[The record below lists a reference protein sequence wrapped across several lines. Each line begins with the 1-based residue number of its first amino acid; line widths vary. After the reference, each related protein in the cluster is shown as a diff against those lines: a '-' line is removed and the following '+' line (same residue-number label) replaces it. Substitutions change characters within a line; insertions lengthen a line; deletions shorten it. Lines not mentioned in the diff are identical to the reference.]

1 MAGAAEKRVA
11 LAAIAG
17 AHGVK
22 GELRLKL
29 FAEGVASLKA
39 QKAVFVGNDERRLVS
54 VRDGG
59 KGPIARIEGVDTR
72 EAAEALRG
80 SLIEVPR
87 AALPD
92 LGDDEYYFEDLVG
105 LAVVDEDGAA
115 SGRVLAVQNFGASD
129 IVEIELPTGK
139 TVMVPM
145 IDAAIPEWDEERM
158 VVRRDFLDA

>member
-39 QKAVFVGNDERRLVS
+39 QKAVFVGDDERRLVA

-92 LGDDEYYFEDLVG
+92 LGEDEYYFEDLVG